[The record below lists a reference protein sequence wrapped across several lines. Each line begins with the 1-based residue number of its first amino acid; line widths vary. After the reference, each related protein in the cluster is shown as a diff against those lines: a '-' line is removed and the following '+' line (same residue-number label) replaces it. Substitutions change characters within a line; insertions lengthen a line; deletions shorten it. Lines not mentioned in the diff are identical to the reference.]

1 MNYKKKFQELTIRD
15 NFMFAAVMMQEENCK
30 RFIEMLLGIKIRKIN
45 ISYEKS
51 LIYNPEYKGVRLDV
65 YASDENNTRY
75 DIEMQVAQ
83 QILGKRARYY
93 HSQMDMDILASGQEY
108 KELPPAY
115 VIFVCDF
122 DPFGMGKYCYT
133 FEKRCLQALELG
145 MGDFSRSIFL
155 STEGKDEE
163 NIPRELK
170 AFLDFVKT
178 DAPGNDVEIDDV
190 YVKSLQETIRSVKEN
205 REMERSFMTKE
216 EIRREGV
223 EEGRIEGR
231 IVERREMIIE
241 CLQELVSEE
250 TSVTLLEELRAR
262 IASETDLS
270 LLKKMTRLVIEA
282 TSAEEFERNISN
294 L

>member
-30 RFIEMLLGIKIRKIN
+30 EFIEMLLGIKIRKVN

-83 QILGKRARYY
+83 QVLGKRARYY
-93 HSQMDMDILASGQEY
+93 HSQMDMDILASGQDY

-122 DPFGMGKYCYT
+122 DPFGKGKYCYT
-133 FEKRCLQALELG
+133 FEKRCVQDPELEI
-145 MGDFSRSIFL
+145 GDCSRSIFL
-155 STEGKDEE
+155 STKGTDAA

-170 AFLDFVKT
+170 AFLDFVRT
-178 DAPGNDVEIDDV
+178 DAPGNDAASEDA
-190 YVKSLQETIRSVKEN
+190 YVQRLQETIRSIKEN

-216 EIRREGV
+216 DIRREGV
-223 EEGRIEGR
+223 EEGRIEVLR
-231 IVERREMIIE
+231 DMISE
-241 CLQELVSEE
+241 CLQNLVCEK
-250 TSVTLLEELRAR
+250 TSTTLPEELKNR
-262 IASETDLS
+262 IMSETDINV
-270 LLKKMTRLVIEA
+270 LKKMTRLVIEA
-282 TSAEEFERNISN
+282 TSIEEFERKISN

>member
-1 MNYKKKFQELTIRD
+1 MNYKRKFQNLTIRD

-30 RFIEMLLGIKIRKIN
+30 RFIEMLLGIKIRKVN

-83 QILGKRARYY
+83 QVLGKRARYY
-93 HSQMDMDILASGQEY
+93 HSQMDMDILSSGQEY

-115 VIFVCDF
+115 VIFICDF
-122 DPFGMGKYCYT
+122 DPFGKGKYCYT
-133 FEKRCLQALELG
+133 FEKRCLQDFELD

-163 NIPRELK
+163 NIPKELK
-170 AFLDFVKT
+170 AFLNFVKT
-178 DAPGNDVEIDDV
+178 DAPENNAEIDDA
-190 YVKSLQETIRSVKEN
+190 YVKSLQETIRGVKEN

-216 EIRREGV
+216 EIRQEGK
-223 EEGRIEGR
+223 IEDR
-231 IVERREMIIE
+231 QEIILE
-241 CLQELVSEE
+241 CLQELEGERAESESIE
-250 TSVTLLEELRAR
+250 SLKAH
-262 IASETDLS
+262 IMSETDLDM
-270 LLKKMTRLVIEA
+270 LKKMTRLVIEA
-282 TSAEEFERNISN
+282 SSVEEFKRNISN